1 MIHPHPALSP
11 QRFTSL
17 HDWAMETIGRDIAA
31 GRLAPGRLLRTEE
44 LMDTHHLGR
53 GTAREVILALAG
65 KGMLHSRH
73 GIGIRVREPEQW
85 NLLDADVL
93 RWRRAAGLDEEIDR
107 DIRELAKRALELGT
121 VLEGNALYQQLM
133 RNLGADD
140 QQEPA

>member
-1 MIHPHPALSP
+1 MTQPHPTIP
-11 QRFTSL
+11 QRFTSM

-44 LMDTHHLGR
+44 LMDTYHLGR
-53 GTAREVILALAG
+53 GTAREVILTLAG

-73 GIGIRVREPEQW
+73 GVGIRVREPEQW

-93 RWRRAAGLDEEIDR
+93 RWRRDAALDGEIDR
-107 DIRELAKRALELGT
+107 DIEEFAKHARELRPALG
-121 VLEGNALYQQLM
+121 GNALYRQLM

-140 QQEPA
+140 QRETA